1 MSQARKLS
9 SPLFITLIAL
19 RMKYDLFPFPSPPP
33 RQSSAALEYSLHGSE
48 KAPRP
53 HYTVAK
59 IEIPASRR
67 PNFLGLPYFLGCS
80 VAVLCSSPGTQPL
93 YKRFLLTFV
102 SYNFLSQPAASSHH
116 PSPMHGVTYRTHSTS
131 SCLSPPLFPLPCFS
145 PEINICNQPCYLT
158 RPPGLHLPATMD
170 ARQLNQDRI
179 FPP

>member
-33 RQSSAALEYSLHGSE
+33 RQSSAALEYSLHGSA

-53 HYTVAK
+53 HYTVAI

-67 PNFLGLPYFLGCS
+67 PNFLGCP
-80 VAVLCSSPGTQPL
+80 VAVLCSNPGTQPL
-93 YKRFLLTFV
+93 YKHFLLTFV

-116 PSPMHGVTYRTHSTS
+116 PSPMRGVTYRAHSTS
-131 SCLSPPLFPLPCFS
+131 SCLSPLYSHCPASL
-145 PEINICNQPCYLT
+145 QRLT
-158 RPPGLHLPATMD
+158 SVTNPVT
-170 ARQLNQDRI
+170 
-179 FPP
+179 